1 MANRIRLSLKDFLTS
16 PSSLTPSSPGSSS
29 RPTITRPLERVKRD
43 KDELDLLDLSP
54 EHIRTLILN
63 QLPESIRKRV
73 YFNLHGWDGALWMV
87 AFTHDKPVDSSD
99 YTYKQRIVGSGTMV
113 DEPVVYKNKTV
124 RRAKV
129 SDEMVALLAL
139 ML

>member
-16 PSSLTPSSPGSSS
+16 PSSLTPSSPGLSYKL
-29 RPTITRPLERVKRD
+29 TITRPLGV
-43 KDELDLLDLSP
+43 DELDLLDLSP
-54 EHIRTLILN
+54 EHIHTLVTN
-63 QLPESIRKRV
+63 QLPESIRKKI
-73 YFNLHGWDGALWMV
+73 YFNLHEWEGALWMV
-87 AFTHDKPVDSSD
+87 AYTHDKPAGSSD
-99 YTYKQRIVGSGTMV
+99 YTYTRRIVGSGTMV

-129 SDEMVALLAL
+129 SDEMVALLVL